1 VECAARPLAPF
12 DGCCASSKLGK
23 KCSGPT
29 TAVPWST
36 FVGDM
41 CFVNNAHQRVRCV
54 KAEVPRD
61 HLTASILGLKTQ
73 QVSVSG
79 FPMTYDHSCAAV
91 LALGLLMFASC
102 APPALD
108 SSVLLKKPTYDLA
121 LTDDDFTGLEGMELT
136 EDDIK
141 VLTPRWD
148 DFDQIIYTLGLVVR
162 ENKAQKVRE
171 ETAAKE
177 QVSRASDLAT
187 TPSLWS

>member
-1 VECAARPLAPF
+1 
-12 DGCCASSKLGK
+12 
-23 KCSGPT
+23 
-29 TAVPWST
+29 
-36 FVGDM
+36 
-41 CFVNNAHQRVRCV
+41 
-54 KAEVPRD
+54 
-61 HLTASILGLKTQ
+61 
-73 QVSVSG
+73 
-79 FPMTYDHSCAAV
+79 MTYDHSCAAV